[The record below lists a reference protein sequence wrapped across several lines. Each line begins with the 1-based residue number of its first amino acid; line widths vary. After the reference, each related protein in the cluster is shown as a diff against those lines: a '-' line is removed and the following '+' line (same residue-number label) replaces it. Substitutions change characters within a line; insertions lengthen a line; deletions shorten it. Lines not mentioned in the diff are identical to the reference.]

1 MMTAQR
7 ENGMGMTI
15 SAWTTVRGQGIIV
28 GGWQRVVQ
36 WVPGMFPEEKIELQA
51 TNRWVKSLAVGFSD
65 SSLFIGGQNGEV
77 RTARLPE
84 FRLVDYRYS
93 VPEAGAVLALVPRRF
108 AFELLAL
115 HERGLLVFLNPCLL
129 NPLFCQE
136 TGISDAVSFA
146 LSSQDDRL
154 FVGTRQMEIFELGL
168 PSPCLESDQGA
179 TVTFRLKLS
188 GVPTA
193 LAFSRNGRSLF
204 LMAGRCILRCDAEK
218 FTTEPLA
225 TDAKSDLIA
234 MLIGRN
240 EDRAI
245 VLAAGG
251 RALDLPFGNTK
262 WTTLKEAKLPGTPKT
277 IFWLGGWRA
286 KVLMGSGDIFELGT
300 VGFEP
305 QAEPRVPEAITSCMR
320 GLMEAEDLMIREP
333 KIFEEKMAKLKERH
347 LQMEQAMIAKVE
359 KVENQIERLEGLK
372 AKVEGQKQLANGEV
386 KCLFDCGRPRNTL
399 MFPCKHICFCEECAA
414 SVDHCQVCNTPIDK
428 SVKIFL

>member
-1 MMTAQR
+1 
-7 ENGMGMTI
+7 MGMTI
-15 SAWTTVRGQGIIV
+15 SAWTTVRGQGIVV

-36 WVPGMFPEEKIELQA
+36 WIPGMFPEEKVELQA

-84 FRLVDYRYS
+84 FWLTEYCYS
-93 VPEAGAVLALVPRRF
+93 APEAAAVLALVPRRF
-108 AFELLAL
+108 AFELLTL
-115 HERGLLVFLNPCLL
+115 HEKGLLVFLNPCSLR
-129 NPLFCQE
+129 PLFSQE

-146 LSSQDDRL
+146 LSSQDDKL

-188 GVPTA
+188 GIPAA
-193 LAFSRNGRSLF
+193 LSFSRNGRSLF
-204 LMAGRCILRCDAEK
+204 LIAGRCILRCDVEK

-240 EDRAI
+240 EDHAI
-245 VLAAGG
+245 VLATGG

-262 WTTLKEAKLPGTPKT
+262 WTTFKEAKLPGTPKT

-286 KVLMGSGDIFELGT
+286 KVLLGSGDIFELGT

-305 QAEPRVPEAITSCMR
+305 QSEPRVPEAIASCMR
-320 GLMEAEDLMIREP
+320 GLMETEDLIIREP
-333 KIFEEKMAKLKERH
+333 KAFKEKIARLREKH
-347 LQMEQAMIAKVE
+347 LQMEQTMIAKVE
-359 KVENQIERLEGLK
+359 EIENRIERLGGLKTKIENQIK
-372 AKVEGQKQLANGEV
+372 KLANGEIE
-386 KCLFDCGRPRNTL
+386 CLFDCGRPQNCL
-399 MFPCKHICFCEECAA
+399 FLPCKHICFCEECAA
-414 SVDHCQVCNTPIDK
+414 NVDHCQVCNTPIDQK
-428 SVKIFL
+428 VKIFL